1 MVLALGER
9 TDNKMRPYND
19 LHVSPN
25 IFYDIAT
32 NLMNQLWPKTCIHD
46 IQITDLVWWLRPARP
61 INW

>member
-32 NLMNQLWPKTCIHD
+32 KFNEPVVTQDVYSRYSNHRSR
-46 IQITDLVWWLRPARP
+46 LVTETSSPH
-61 INW
+61 